1 MEGVEREARLARA
14 QRERVGIAAENR
26 EYLAEEAEAQA
37 LSGAAKIQAA
47 KRAKRRELSE
57 KKKAQS
63 LRMESVL
70 RRREEVHTYTHTH
83 THSLSLSI
91 LPP

>member
-1 MEGVEREARLARA
+1 MEGVEREARLAMA
-14 QRERVGIAAENR
+14 QREREDIAAENR

-47 KRAKRRELSE
+47 KKAKRRELAE
-57 KKKAQS
+57 KKKAQG

-70 RRREEVHTYTHTH
+70 RRREEVHTHTH
-83 THSLSLSI
+83 TLSI